1 MRIRLP
7 LGRTLLFICVFL
19 FSLVGLFPLRVA
31 IDWLALD
38 ERGLAAREANGSVW
52 LGGLSE
58 AQFGSIALGDLQ
70 ASLRTF
76 PLVLGRARVDLAR
89 DDEANRFRGAA
100 SVSRHSFGIDDMT
113 ARLDIGSALAP
124 LPIASLDL
132 SDVSARFAN
141 GLCVSAEGMVKA
153 TMATE
158 VAGIALPGGFSGN
171 ARCQETALL
180 LPLVSQAG
188 TEAVTLKLFGNG
200 RYEVD
205 LLVRPLD
212 DATRDRLLASG
223 FSLAANG
230 GYVLRTRGE
239 F

>member
-7 LGRTLLFICVFL
+7 LGRTLLFVCVFL
-19 FSLVGLFPLRVA
+19 FSLVGLFPLRIA

-38 ERGLAAREANGSVW
+38 DRGLAAREANGSVW
-52 LGGLSE
+52 LGALSE

-76 PLVLGRARVDLAR
+76 PLILGRARVDLAR
-89 DDEANRFRGAA
+89 DDDADRFEGAA
-100 SVSRHSFGIDDMT
+100 TVSRHSFGIDDMT
-113 ARLDIGSALAP
+113 AQLDIGSAVAP

-132 SDVSARFAN
+132 SDLSARFAN
-141 GLCVSAEGMVKA
+141 RLCVSAEGMVKA
-153 TMATE
+153 SMAADI
-158 VAGIALPGGFSGN
+158 AGMALPGGLSGN

-180 LPLVSQAG
+180 LPLVSQTG
-188 TEAVTLKLFGNG
+188 NEAITLKLFGDG

-212 DATRDRLLASG
+212 DGTRDRLLASG

-230 GYVLRTRGE
+230 GYVLRSRGK